1 MLDDLFNGLD
11 VSQDQEQQSS
21 PQRNL
26 KPKSKEHDK
35 PSNFSLIKNSLQ
47 NSFLNQSTTLGDTTV
62 ITQVM
67 QNQSTEQHNV
77 STLFSMNQTHIEE
90 EKNQSSDDE
99 DVLYK
104 LYKKELYKNKYRLT
118 EEDYKRIGLI
128 EADLD
133 SDNDDPEGDQIA
145 AETIKMSLNNP
156 YPFEEDYKQL
166 PFDVDLVLPDP
177 PLDSLVFE
185 FGEIGPDL
193 TI

>member
-11 VSQDQEQQSS
+11 VSQDQEQKSS